1 MTMTAPPIPSTGDQG
16 ADEELALLRST
27 TRAIH
32 SAQQQVI
39 DLSLERMRLVL
50 SLRRRTPPVKFSAI
64 ADAVPTTENTVYK
77 IHREARR
84 AEERGELQ

>member
-1 MTMTAPPIPSTGDQG
+1 MSAPPIPSTGDEA

-27 TRAIH
+27 TQAIH
-32 SAQQQVI
+32 EAQQQVQ
-39 DLSLERMRLVL
+39 DLSVERMRIVL
-50 SLRRRTPPVKFSAI
+50 SLRRRQPPVKFSAI

-84 AEERGELQ
+84 AEERGDLE

>member
-1 MTMTAPPIPSTGDQG
+1 MTTPPPIPTTGDEA
-16 ADEELALLRST
+16 ADDELALLRST
-27 TRAIH
+27 TQAIH
-32 SAQQQVI
+32 SAQQQVV

-50 SLRRRTPPVKFSAI
+50 SLREKDPPVKFTVI

-84 AEERGELQ
+84 AKERGEL

>member
-1 MTMTAPPIPSTGDQG
+1 MSAPPIPTTGDEA

-27 TRAIH
+27 TQAIH
-32 SAQQQVI
+32 AAQQQVQ
-39 DLSLERMRLVL
+39 DLSVERMRIVL
-50 SLRRRTPPVKFSAI
+50 SLRRRQPPVKFSSI

-84 AEERGELQ
+84 AEERGELA

>member
-1 MTMTAPPIPSTGDQG
+1 MTASPPIPTTGDEA

-27 TRAIH
+27 TEAIH
-32 SAQQQVI
+32 AAQQSVI

-50 SLRRRTPPVKFSAI
+50 SLRGRTPPVKFTAI

-77 IHREARR
+77 IHREAKR
-84 AEERGELQ
+84 AEERGEL

>member
-1 MTMTAPPIPSTGDQG
+1 MTAPPIPTTGDEV
-16 ADEELALLRST
+16 ADDELALLRST
-27 TRAIH
+27 TQAIH
-32 SAQQQVI
+32 SAQQQVM

-50 SLRRRTPPVKFSAI
+50 SLRRRGVLFRQI

-84 AEERGELQ
+84 AEDRGELT

>member
-1 MTMTAPPIPSTGDQG
+1 MSAPPIPSTGDEA

-27 TRAIH
+27 TQAIH
-32 SAQQQVI
+32 DAQQQVQ
-39 DLSLERMRLVL
+39 DLSVERMRIVL
-50 SLRRRTPPVKFSAI
+50 ALRRRTPPVKFSAI

-84 AEERGELQ
+84 AEERGELA